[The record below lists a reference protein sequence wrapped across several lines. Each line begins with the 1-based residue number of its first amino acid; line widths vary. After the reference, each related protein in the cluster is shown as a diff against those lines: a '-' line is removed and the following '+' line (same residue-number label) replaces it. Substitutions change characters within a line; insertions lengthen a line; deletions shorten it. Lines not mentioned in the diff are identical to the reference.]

1 MRCKEL
7 PPCVGA
13 YRRMPSA
20 GSDVAAARRVF
31 LRLNMLYTAYM
42 MRPNLTSRYQ
52 PRLPGSQG
60 LNQNRKDAP

>member
-1 MRCKEL
+1 MRCEDV

-31 LRLNMLYTAYM
+31 LRLNLLFKAYM
-42 MRPNLTSRYQ
+42 MRPNLRPRYQ

-60 LNQNRKDAP
+60 LNQNREDAP